1 MLSEIFLSALVIAVA
16 LLVAGDFSRTKNE
29 GLHEHADGLSH
40 DVRPRTIGD
49 TRAGRAEAFLQEP
62 AAVHDADPTRRPESI
77 SPPAGGHQQLRAGP
91 SPVHQRSRRELKN
104 ELENWRVRWRLLLL
118 VIIPAV
124 AVTAVAFCVVR
135 IAGTSQGAPIHS
147 PSSSVSDRVILS
159 ALAVGVVAL
168 ASWSTIVVARSVLQP
183 LYKLRAGALE
193 VAGVR
198 LPDAVRRSRENNGD
212 GEPSDVEPMG
222 VDSSDEIGEVARA
235 FDQMRRETLRLAANE
250 AALRGKLDAM
260 FVNLSH
266 RNQSLVERQ
275 IRLIE
280 NLEQGEQDRERRANL
295 FHMNRI
301 ATRMHRNS
309 QNLLVLAGHELATGW
324 NQPVA
329 LVHVIRAAVS
339 EIEESERVL
348 LNTQPDIAVRGPAT
362 NDLAH
367 LLAELIE
374 NATSFSAAE
383 MLVDISGHL
392 LNGGGVLVDITDQG
406 VGMAAKEMAYAN
418 WLLENPPAKDIN
430 TLKWMGLF
438 VVARLAARHGI
449 RVRLQPAEF
458 GGLTALVWLP
468 DEVIVHHGGAASP
481 RLSRSVS
488 VGSRPGLHE
497 AAMDPGHAATE
508 QRVTT
513 ARSTEFASR
522 REDVPAA
529 PLGRRLIS
537 DMGRRPSPTW
547 SADGSQPVF
556 RAELPVTVRASGSG
570 LSDATGEHAGVSG
583 QEAQTLGDEAA
594 GEIAGGT
601 LITGQLSGPGMS
613 TPGPGEASQFA
624 GAPAGTVA
632 PLSQET
638 GSTDGSV
645 FVPPAEGLEEPHR
658 LPIFDAVES
667 HWFSGGRKV
676 PDWSGPTAATG
687 SLWSS
692 PADEGWHAAETV
704 DSPSSGGQTRAG
716 LPKRRPNANLVP
728 GAIPSTQPVE
738 PTKRSAAA
746 VRDRFTSFQRGVS
759 EGRAAASETANP
771 GGEDEY

>member
-1 MLSEIFLSALVIAVA
+1 MSGMLSEIFRSALVIAVA

-418 WLLENPPAKDIN
+418 WLLENPRAKDIN

-468 DEVIVHHGGAASP
+468 ERSHRSP
-481 RLSRSVS
+481 WR
-488 VGSRPGLHE
+488 GC
-497 AAMDPGHAATE
+497 
-508 QRVTT
+508 
-513 ARSTEFASR
+513 
-522 REDVPAA
+522 
-529 PLGRRLIS
+529 
-537 DMGRRPSPTW
+537 
-547 SADGSQPVF
+547 
-556 RAELPVTVRASGSG
+556 
-570 LSDATGEHAGVSG
+570 
-583 QEAQTLGDEAA
+583 
-594 GEIAGGT
+594 
-601 LITGQLSGPGMS
+601 
-613 TPGPGEASQFA
+613 
-624 GAPAGTVA
+624 VA
-632 PLSQET
+632 K
-638 GSTDGSV
+638 
-645 FVPPAEGLEEPHR
+645 A
-658 LPIFDAVES
+658 
-667 HWFSGGRKV
+667 
-676 PDWSGPTAATG
+676 
-687 SLWSS
+687 
-692 PADEGWHAAETV
+692 
-704 DSPSSGGQTRAG
+704 
-716 LPKRRPNANLVP
+716 
-728 GAIPSTQPVE
+728 
-738 PTKRSAAA
+738 
-746 VRDRFTSFQRGVS
+746 
-759 EGRAAASETANP
+759 
-771 GGEDEY
+771 